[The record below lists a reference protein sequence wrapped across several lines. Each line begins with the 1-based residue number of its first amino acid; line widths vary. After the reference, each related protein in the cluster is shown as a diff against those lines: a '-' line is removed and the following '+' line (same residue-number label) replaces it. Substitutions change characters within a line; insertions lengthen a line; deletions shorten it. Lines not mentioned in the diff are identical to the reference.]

1 MVLVIRSRLK
11 LMFFSLLSIGTVAYA
26 DVSERD
32 ADDYFEFLARAN
44 NYSPLEH
51 AGSHGTI
58 GIGIG
63 LGLAGYETP
72 SNSEAMRELWRG
84 SGKAAEENKTPEGRL
99 YIPRLQV
106 HKGLPW
112 SVDVGMGLGQ
122 DRLTGANLMSAYSQ
136 WTIFEGFALPAL
148 ALRGGYNRLMGL
160 ASTDSSSVTVD
171 AVASL
176 GFLRIFTVYGSYGA
190 GRHQSQVRLGETF
203 GTSLVIDGASE
214 GKIDRVMFRRSK
226 SLGMQLQILPPFCV
240 AAIESKQT
248 GDGPVSMLAKISA
261 GM

>member
-1 MVLVIRSRLK
+1 MVLVIRSRFK
-11 LMFFSLLSIGTVAYA
+11 LLILSLLAFGSIAYA
-26 DVSERD
+26 EVSEKD

-51 AGSHGTI
+51 AGSHGTM
-58 GIGIG
+58 GIGMG
-63 LGLAGYETP
+63 LGLAGYETA
-72 SNSEAMRELWRG
+72 SNPEVMRELWRR
-84 SGKAAEENKTPEGRL
+84 SGTPAEENKTAEGRM
-99 YIPRLQV
+99 YIPRLHV

-122 DRLTGANLMSAYSQ
+122 DRVTGATLVSAYSQ

-160 ASTDSSSVTVD
+160 VSTDSSSVTGD
-171 AVASL
+171 AVASI
-176 GFLRIFTVYGSYGA
+176 GFLRIFTVYGSYGV
-190 GRHQSQVRLGETF
+190 GRHESHVRLGEAV

-214 GKIDRVMFRRSK
+214 VEIDKVMFRRSK
-226 SLGMQLQILPPFCV
+226 SFGAQIQILPPFCV
-240 AAIESKQT
+240 AAFESKQT
-248 GDGPVSMLAKISA
+248 GDGPVSLLGKISV

>member
-1 MVLVIRSRLK
+1 MVLGIRSRL
-11 LMFFSLLSIGTVAYA
+11 FFLLLSLVSPGSAAYS
-26 DVSERD
+26 DISKGD
-32 ADDYFEFLARAN
+32 SDDYFEFLTRAN
-44 NYSPLEH
+44 SYSPLEH

-63 LGLAGYETP
+63 LGLAAYETP
-72 SNSEAMRELWRG
+72 SQPEMMRELWRG
-84 SGKAAEENKTPEGRL
+84 SGDSAAGNRPPEGRL

-122 DRLTGANLMSAYSQ
+122 DRWTGANLMSAYSQ

-148 ALRGGYNRLMGL
+148 ALRGSYNRLMGL
-160 ASTDSSSVTVD
+160 ASTDSSSVTAD
-171 AVASL
+171 AVGSF

-190 GRHQSQVRLGETF
+190 GRHQSRVSLGQGF
-203 GTSLVIDGASE
+203 GTSLAVDGQTDGE
-214 GKIDRVMFRRSK
+214 INRVLFRKSK
-226 SLGMQLQILPPFCV
+226 SMGVQIQILPPFCV
-240 AAIESKQT
+240 AAFESKQT
-248 GDGPVSMLAKISA
+248 GDGPVSLLGKISV